1 MMWNSFR
8 LRIPKHNIINAWN
21 IVGAHDTR
29 NRFAGCGSFEL
40 FRRVRDDDIRFFPLA
55 VFQELRIPHPDH
67 FLDGEAFQLHGIL
80 ADILRG
86 LVVGD
91 DIAVRNRPGNCPID
105 HDEFAFLQI
114 HNSHDQLT
122 GFGSQSEPVLH
133 GGRLELFAGHAV
145 TNHHTAEG
153 CIHLGE
159 LLAGIGVDDHCGIA
173 DTVLQAFLDIE
184 IHILDSTVLAAAPA
198 VTGMDSTE
206 RLSLRIPVKDEV
218 NLLIAVETVSYG
230 IKPGIKKEP
239 AHDQDANVNPSE
251 AFIPERHLTLRQR
264 MREFS
269 RFHGL
274 PKRDAVFFNESD
286 LLVDMAKKEDF
297 VILGRCGDAI
307 MANNNI
313 PHISIYITAPFEQRI
328 KRAMEIDSSLTV
340 KQARHMLK
348 HLDHVHSQYYHYYT
362 NRNWGHSNNY
372 DLCINSASYGIDG
385 TVDFIYRMITARE
398 EDK

>member
-8 LRIPKHNIINAWN
+8 LRIPKHNIINAGD
-21 IVGAHDTR
+21 IIRAHDTR
-29 NRFAGCGSFEL
+29 NKFVGCESFEL
-40 FRRVRDDDIRFFPLA
+40 FRRVRDDDIRFVPLA
-55 VFQELRIPHPDH
+55 VFQKLRIPHPDH

-91 DIAVRNRPGNCPID
+91 DIAVRKRPGNRPID

-114 HNSHDQLT
+114 HNSHDQLA

-206 RLSLRIPVKDEV
+206 RLNLRIPVKDEV
-218 NLLIAVETVSYG
+218 DLLIAIERDREGPRVNAVPMPSVS
-230 IKPGIKKEP
+230 KL
-239 AHDQDANVNPSE
+239 
-251 AFIPERHLTLRQR
+251 AFQ
-264 MREFS
+264 
-269 RFHGL
+269 
-274 PKRDAVFFNESD
+274 
-286 LLVDMAKKEDF
+286 
-297 VILGRCGDAI
+297 
-307 MANNNI
+307 
-313 PHISIYITAPFEQRI
+313 
-328 KRAMEIDSSLTV
+328 
-340 KQARHMLK
+340 
-348 HLDHVHSQYYHYYT
+348 
-362 NRNWGHSNNY
+362 
-372 DLCINSASYGIDG
+372 
-385 TVDFIYRMITARE
+385 
-398 EDK
+398 

>member
-1 MMWNSFR
+1 MIVCISWTYGSGGV
-8 LRIPKHNIINAWN
+8 NI
-21 IVGAHDTR
+21 G
-29 NRFAGCGSFEL
+29 FK
-40 FRRVRDDDIRFFPLA
+40 
-55 VFQELRIPHPDH
+55 
-67 FLDGEAFQLHGIL
+67 L
-80 ADILRG
+80 ADKLKINFY
-86 LVVGD
+86 D
-91 DIAVRNRPGNCPID
+91 AEIFEAV
-105 HDEFAFLQI
+105 LK
-114 HNSHDQLT
+114 
-122 GFGSQSEPVLH
+122 
-133 GGRLELFAGHAV
+133 RLEA
-145 TNHHTAEG
+145 
-153 CIHLGE
+153 
-159 LLAGIGVDDHCGIA
+159 
-173 DTVLQAFLDIE
+173 QK
-184 IHILDSTVLAAAPA
+184 DSIQ
-198 VTGMDSTE
+198 DS
-206 RLSLRIPVKDEV
+206 
-218 NLLIAVETVSYG
+218 VSYG

-385 TVDFIYRMITARE
+385 TVDFIYRMIMARE

>member
-1 MMWNSFR
+1 MPGRDEKRIRELAESIYDLDAEVYAQLGSSLGRVFNRDRKRCVDELTHLMLTRPQGNLVRSEIALIGNMARTIENKEERKLVMTEYNRILTEVMSLPTSFASGDV
-8 LRIPKHNIINAWN
+8 INAELAKLN
-21 IVGAHDTR
+21 TFNLK
-29 NRFAGCGSFEL
+29 NRFSENDHLIVCISWTYGSGGVNIGFK
-40 FRRVRDDDIRFFPLA
+40 
-55 VFQELRIPHPDH
+55 
-67 FLDGEAFQLHGIL
+67 L
-80 ADILRG
+80 ADKLKINFY
-86 LVVGD
+86 D
-91 DIAVRNRPGNCPID
+91 AEIFEAV
-105 HDEFAFLQI
+105 LK
-114 HNSHDQLT
+114 
-122 GFGSQSEPVLH
+122 
-133 GGRLELFAGHAV
+133 RLEA
-145 TNHHTAEG
+145 
-153 CIHLGE
+153 
-159 LLAGIGVDDHCGIA
+159 
-173 DTVLQAFLDIE
+173 QK
-184 IHILDSTVLAAAPA
+184 DSIQ
-198 VTGMDSTE
+198 DS
-206 RLSLRIPVKDEV
+206 
-218 NLLIAVETVSYG
+218 VSYG

-385 TVDFIYRMITARE
+385 TVDFIYRMIMARE

>member
-1 MMWNSFR
+1 MSNNQEHTNTDNMENQTQQALEKDSAQYANEVTGAENAAEKDSAGKKPGSTVPGSDEKRIRELAESIYDLDAEVYAQLGSSLGRVFNRERKLVMTEYNRILTEVMSLPTSFASGDV
-8 LRIPKHNIINAWN
+8 INAELAKLN
-21 IVGAHDTR
+21 TFNLK
-29 NRFAGCGSFEL
+29 NRFSENDHLIVCISWTYGSGGVNIGFK
-40 FRRVRDDDIRFFPLA
+40 
-55 VFQELRIPHPDH
+55 
-67 FLDGEAFQLHGIL
+67 L
-80 ADILRG
+80 ADKLKINFY
-86 LVVGD
+86 D
-91 DIAVRNRPGNCPID
+91 AEIFEAV
-105 HDEFAFLQI
+105 LK
-114 HNSHDQLT
+114 
-122 GFGSQSEPVLH
+122 
-133 GGRLELFAGHAV
+133 RLEA
-145 TNHHTAEG
+145 
-153 CIHLGE
+153 
-159 LLAGIGVDDHCGIA
+159 
-173 DTVLQAFLDIE
+173 QK
-184 IHILDSTVLAAAPA
+184 DSIQ
-198 VTGMDSTE
+198 DS
-206 RLSLRIPVKDEV
+206 
-218 NLLIAVETVSYG
+218 VSYG